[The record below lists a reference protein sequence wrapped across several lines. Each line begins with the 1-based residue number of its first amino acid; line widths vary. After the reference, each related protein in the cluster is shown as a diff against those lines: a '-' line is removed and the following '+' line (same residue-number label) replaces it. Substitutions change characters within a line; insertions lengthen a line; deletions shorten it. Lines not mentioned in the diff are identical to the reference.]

1 MDIRRRLRGT
11 ALLTLSLLTLA
22 LSACT
27 TNVATGESFFAGL
40 SRDQELAL
48 GAQAAPQFTQEFGG
62 EVKNAALQAYVRD
75 LGERMSKLTEG
86 DFPGMPWTFTLLDSD
101 VLNAFALPGGKVFIS
116 RGLAKRMTNE
126 AQLAGVLGHEIGH
139 VTAQHISRRIGQQQL
154 FQLGLGLA
162 NVAASSAPAGST
174 AASGAQTILPALE
187 VGGSLMLLKF
197 GRDEESQA
205 DWLGLRYM
213 SRAGYDPRGQLQV
226 MMILRDASK
235 GGASQPE
242 WMSTH
247 PLPQTRI
254 DKIEELLRTDYAS
267 AQNGNFAEDRFRREF
282 LAVLNSLPPP
292 THKAE
297 VEVQALMELAR
308 AEGGTGD
315 GCADCGGH

>member
-1 MDIRRRLRGT
+1 MDLHRSLRVT
-11 ALLTLSLLTLA
+11 IVMSLSMLTLV

-62 EVKNAALQAYVRD
+62 EVKNAALQAYVRE
-75 LGERMSKLTEG
+75 LGERMARLTEG
-86 DFPGMPWTFTLLDSD
+86 DFPSMPWSFTLLDSD
-101 VLNAFALPGGKVFIS
+101 VLNAFALPGGKVFIT

-174 AASGAQTILPALE
+174 AATGAQTILPALE

-235 GGASQPE
+235 GGRSQPE

-247 PLPQTRI
+247 PMPETRI
-254 DKIEELLRTDYAS
+254 VQIEELLRTEYAT

-282 LAVLNSLPPP
+282 LAVLNTLPPP

-297 VEVQALMELAR
+297 IEAQALMQMAQQH
-308 AEGGTGD
+308 GG
-315 GCADCGGH
+315 GCGAGCTH